1 MAGDTSLVDI
11 GKLSEPATKLIEKV
25 SDAVGGIA
33 KPWQTERVAKAEAKA
48 EIIKAQTQ
56 VEISEIEKRGLQR
69 LAREEGRKQEN
80 IESITAQAA
89 QRLSP
94 DANPDQIDTDWLT
107 YFFERAKLIS
117 DVEMQ
122 TFWSN
127 LLANE
132 ANEPGTFS
140 KTTVNLASTL
150 DKSDA
155 QLFTNFCACVWKFSD
170 GFWPI
175 AFEIDNQILG
185 LEDDNINF
193 GNLEHLS
200 SLGLLTHDAVS
211 GYAVF
216 KVPKS
221 FEASYFDRNHKFI
234 LAEKS
239 ENSLPMGNAGFT
251 RSGEQLFQ
259 ICGAEPSRSYLD
271 RTIAYWESKNVKV
284 SEAD

>member
-1 MAGDTSLVDI
+1 MAGDTSLIDI

-48 EIIKAQTQ
+48 EIIKAQTR

-89 QRLSP
+89 QRLSL
-94 DANPDQIDTDWLT
+94 DATPDQMDTDWLT

-117 DVEMQ
+117 DDEMQ

-140 KTTVNLASTL
+140 KITVNLASTL

-155 QLFTNFCACVWKFSD
+155 QLFTNFCTCVWKFFD
-170 GFWPI
+170 GFYPV
-175 AFEIDNQILG
+175 AFEIDSQVPG
-185 LEDDNINF
+185 LEDENIHF
-193 GNLEHLS
+193 ENLEHLS
-200 SLGLLTHDAVS
+200 SLGLLTHVAM
-211 GYAVF
+211 GYAIF
-216 KVPKS
+216 ELPKS

-234 LAEKS
+234 LAENS
-239 ENSLPMGNAGFT
+239 ENSLPTGNARFT
-251 RSGEQLFQ
+251 QSGEQLFQ
-259 ICGAEPSRSYLD
+259 ICGAEPSSSYLD
-271 RTIAYWESKNVKV
+271 RTITYWASKNVKV